1 MNPTNPK
8 LKMPEGFPRLF
19 VGDGK
24 TPFKGP
30 AMCKIKPVRD
40 ADEWQLADGDLYG
53 KFSIKHV
60 YALPAL
66 PRKVSVTAAAR
77 EYSGK
82 RDLQLAFMAGARWA
96 MEREARQ

>member
-1 MNPTNPK
+1 MKTTKPK

-19 VGDGK
+19 IGDGK

-30 AMCKIKPVRD
+30 AMVRYSD
-40 ADEWQLADGDLYG
+40 DEWIDALGMPIPGGLVFADANE
-53 KFSIKHV
+53 

-66 PRKVSVTAAAR
+66 PRKVSASKAAKD
-77 EYSGK
+77 YSGK

-96 MEREARQ
+96 MKRGEG